1 MQFTGS
7 LAPLSSLPFSGEII
21 CLSPC
26 RVPADLCTAE
36 CRKPIACVPRATDVV
51 RAAVYLLIVC
61 WVTTFGTATVC
72 EAKVPADEDNLP
84 ADQQLAAQRSVLF
97 EESVQ
102 PILDAHCI
110 SCHGPE
116 SQEGELRLDSL
127 QGLAAG
133 GKSGSIIIP
142 NRPEESLM
150 ALAVRY
156 HDESLQMPP
165 DGKLSEHQVQQIFD
179 WIEQGA
185 RHPEG
190 RISVKDSVVPF
201 DVEKSRQFWSFVPP
215 TKPAIPEVQFS
226 QAVLTPIDA
235 FVVARLEKAGLYPA
249 DVADKRTLIRRAS
262 LILTGLPPTPEDIER
277 FLSDTAAN
285 AFEKVIDRL
294 LASPAYGERW
304 GRHWLDVVRYA
315 DSNGLDENVAHGNAF
330 RFRDYIVASF
340 NADKPF
346 DQLVQEHIAGDLLIT
361 EDMSESRKH
370 ELLIGTGF
378 LSLGPK
384 VLAEADKTKMLMD
397 ILDEQ
402 IDTTG
407 RALMGLTLGCAR
419 CHDHKFDPI
428 SQADYYSMLGIFKST
443 HTMDSL
449 KTIAQWHEHS
459 VETKDDEQRRKQHQ
473 ADIEAK
479 KAEIANLINS
489 ARARLMSDVSDSEA
503 EKQFPEDVRSRLISL
518 RAEQVR
524 LEETLPE
531 SPTAMGVK
539 EGETVVAR
547 INIRGSHLSPGRAV
561 ARGVP
566 VVLQLGG
573 NLQIPEDQSGR
584 LQFARWL
591 TDPRHP
597 LTARVMVNR
606 VWRWHF
612 GTGIVPSTDNFG
624 HLGEKPVNPELLDWL
639 ACEFIENGW
648 SMKQLHRTIM
658 LSRTWQLSGEG
669 NLDAEQRDPENSLN
683 WRFSMQRL
691 QAEVL
696 RDSILAV
703 SGQLDR
709 TMGGSLLHVK
719 NREFFFNHTSKD
731 ETRYDQ
737 PRRSIYLPVVRNNLY
752 DGFALFDCT
761 DAAVSNSNRATSTV
775 ASQALFMMNSNLL
788 VQASEKLA
796 EKLLAE
802 ASREDDLRIQ
812 WLYERALG
820 RPANAAETETI
831 LKSLRMLKQQMSKAR
846 LSNDDDVSGSS
857 ARPLSKSSNRLI
869 VSADSLQP
877 DSVNS
882 ELGAPDELNG
892 LPESS
897 NVLSSWMLICH
908 SVLASSEFMYVQ

>member
-7 LAPLSSLPFSGEII
+7 LAALTPLSLPAMTSRQALDATATDSCSVKNRG
-21 CLSPC
+21 
-26 RVPADLCTAE
+26 PAKIARWATDLARASVCVLTALLCTS
-36 CRKPIACVPRATDVV
+36 
-51 RAAVYLLIVC
+51 
-61 WVTTFGTATVC
+61 FGTMAANV
-72 EAKVPADEDNLP
+72 AADEAADEAAPVAGGTNLP
-84 ADQQLAAQRSVLF
+84 ANQQQLVSFQD
-97 EESVQ
+97 SVQ
-102 PILDAHCI
+102 PILNAHCI
-110 SCHGPE
+110 SCHGAE
-116 SQEGELRLDSL
+116 SFEGKLRLDSL
-127 QGLAAG
+127 QGLAVG
-133 GKSGSIIIP
+133 GKSGPIIVP

-150 ALAVRY
+150 VVAVRY

-165 DGKLSEHQVQQIFD
+165 DGKLSEQQVQQIVD
-179 WIEQGA
+179 WIAQGA
-185 RHPEG
+185 RHPDGE
-190 RISVKDSVVPF
+190 ISTKDPVVPF
-201 DVEKSRQFWSFVPP
+201 DVARARQFWSFTPP
-215 TKPAIPEVQFS
+215 IKPLIPEVRDLKVVRS
-226 QAVLTPIDA
+226 PVDA
-235 FVVARLEKAGLYPA
+235 FVVARLEKAGLSPNG
-249 DVADKRTLIRRAS
+249 VADKRTLIRRAS
-262 LILTGLPPTPEDIER
+262 FVLTGLPPAAEDIDD
-277 FLSDTAAN
+277 FMSDTAAD

-294 LASPAYGERW
+294 LDSPAYGERW

-361 EDMSESRKH
+361 KDMPESRRH

-407 RALMGLTLGCAR
+407 RAFMGLTFGCAR
-419 CHDHKFDPI
+419 CHNHKFDPV

-449 KTIAQWHEHS
+449 KTIARWHEHS
-459 VETKDDEQRRKQHQ
+459 IDTLDDQQRIKQHQ
-473 ADIEAK
+473 DNIEAK
-479 KAEIANLINS
+479 KSEIAALTS
-489 ARARLMSDVSDSEA
+489 EARAGLATGVSGSEA
-503 EKQFPEDVRSRLISL
+503 EAQFPEEVRTRLAAL

-531 SPTAMGVK
+531 PPTAMGVK

-547 INIRGSHLSPGRAV
+547 INIRGSHLSPGRTV

-566 VVLQLGG
+566 VVLQVGG
-573 NLQIPEDQSGR
+573 RLEIPEDQSGR

-591 TDPRHP
+591 TDPQHP
-597 LTARVMVNR
+597 LTARVLVNR

-624 HLGEKPVNPELLDWL
+624 HLGERPVNPELLDWL
-639 ACEFIENGW
+639 ACDFMENGW
-648 SMKQLHRTIM
+648 SLKRLQRTIM
-658 LSRTWQLSGEG
+658 LSRTWQLSGDG
-669 NLDAEQRDPENSLN
+669 NLEAEQSDPENYLN

-691 QAEVL
+691 QAEVI
-696 RDSILAV
+696 RDSVLAV

-802 ASREDDLRIQ
+802 AAPQDELRIQ
-812 WLYERALG
+812 WLFERALG
-820 RPANAAETETI
+820 RPANAAEIDTI
-831 LKSLRMLKQQMSKAR
+831 LESLRVLEQQFLEMSPASKHEG
-846 LSNDDDVSGSS
+846 SGSP
-857 ARPLSKSSNRLI
+857 ARSTDSLTL
-869 VSADSLQP
+869 SADALHVKSVDGDSGATDEPVGQSATALQ
-877 DSVNS
+877 
-882 ELGAPDELNG
+882 
-892 LPESS
+892 
-897 NVLSSWMLICH
+897 LSSWMVICQ